1 MAHVMARFGP
11 GSTEIYRD
19 VLDQNQGKNG
29 GFPPFCR
36 WFSDVVEQENG
47 AQKRIVSSRW
57 KPKNFC
63 RFWQAGMCPYV
74 PTNCGGSNR

>member
-36 WFSDVVEQENG
+36 WFSDVVEQE
-47 AQKRIVSSRW
+47 KW
-57 KPKNFC
+57 
-63 RFWQAGMCPYV
+63 CPEED
-74 PTNCGGSNR
+74 SNLHDLAIAST